1 MWSTGQTTRAG
12 TDVADIYPQDRPTH
26 GLEVFRSGLPAGRYG
41 VEVFGIDTS
50 GQPEDY
56 AQLRHGRTLTMKF
69 VDVS

>member
-1 MWSTGQTTRAG
+1 M
-12 TDVADIYPQDRPTH
+12 PTQH
-26 GLEVFRSGLPAGRYG
+26 DWYRSGLLAGRYG

-56 AQLRHGRTLTMKF
+56 AQLRHGRTLPMKF